1 MRTVPNKTT
10 KGNHDVF
17 FKYKDQLGNWRSTCK
32 RNLNTKKEARQY
44 VRDYI
49 AAKEHS
55 LEMTLRDFYEQ
66 VYKRDKYPSLKES
79 TKQTKDNIIRT
90 HILPALGD
98 KRMCDIKP
106 VDVLHFFNALGEQ
119 DYSET
124 FLRTIRN
131 QLSAMMN
138 HAVNYYDL
146 NSNPVR
152 KVGAFGSKKPE
163 RERPFWNQ
171 DQMEAFLETVM
182 DKPDVY
188 LAFLVL
194 YWCGL
199 RCGELLSLRPMD
211 IDHERGLIMVRRTYQ
226 RIKGKDVFTTPKTA
240 NSVRDVTMPDFL
252 EEAIA
257 EHIETFEVAPDQRIF
272 DFTKHKLAH
281 EMKRGCAKHGVE
293 PIPIHS
299 LRHSHVALLAAAGV
313 PLTEVSARLGHSA
326 SETTEL
332 YLHFF
337 DSSQKN
343 IADKLNQIGGHHE

>member
-1 MRTVPNKTT
+1 MRIVRNKA
-10 KGNHDVF
+10 KGTYDVF
-17 FKYKDQLGNWRSTCK
+17 FKYKDHNGKWRSTCK
-32 RNLNTKKEARQY
+32 RNLATKKAATEY
-44 VRDYI
+44 VTNFV
-49 AAKEHS
+49 AAKQGN
-55 LEMTLRDFYEQ
+55 LEMTLGDFYEQ
-66 VYKRDKYPSLKES
+66 IYKRDKYPSLKES
-79 TKQTKDNIIRT
+79 TRETKDNIIRT
-90 HILPALGD
+90 HILPTLGD
-98 KRMCDIKP
+98 KHMCDITP
-106 VDVLHFFNALGEQ
+106 VDALHFFNALDGK

-131 QLSAMMN
+131 QLSALIN
-138 HAVNYYDL
+138 HAVNYYGL
-146 NSNPVR
+146 ESNPVR

-171 DQMEAFLETVM
+171 EQMEAFLETVM

-188 LAFLVL
+188 LAFLIL

-240 NSVRDVTMPDFL
+240 NSVRDVTMPGFL
-252 EEAIA
+252 ATA
-257 EHIETFEVAPDQRIF
+257 VSEHIETFEVAHGQRIF
-272 DFTKHKLAH
+272 DFTKHKLSH
-281 EMKRGCAKHGVE
+281 EMKRGCKELGVD

-299 LRHSHVALLAAAGV
+299 LRHSHVALLAAAGI
-313 PLTEVSARLGHSA
+313 PLTEVAARLGHSA

-343 IADKLNQIGGHHE
+343 IANKLDQIGGHHE

>member
-1 MRTVPNKTT
+1 MRIVRSKRTGKY
-10 KGNHDVF
+10 DVF
-17 FKYKDQLGNWRSTCK
+17 FKFKDHQGKWRSTC
-32 RNLNTKKEARQY
+32 RRGFATKSA
-44 VRDYI
+44 
-49 AAKEHS
+49 AAKEVLDFVAAKKGS
-55 LEMTLRDFYEQ
+55 LEMTLRDFYEK

-79 TKQTKDNIIRT
+79 TKQTKDTIIRT

-98 KRMCDIKP
+98 MRMCDIGP
-106 VDVLHFFNALGEQ
+106 ADVLRFFNTLEEQ

-124 FLRTIRN
+124 FLRTVRN

-138 HAVNYYDL
+138 HAVTYYDL
-146 NSNPVR
+146 DGNPVR
-152 KVGAFGSKKPE
+152 KVGAIGSKKPQ
-163 RERPFWNQ
+163 RERPYWSQ

-182 DKPDVY
+182 DKPDVH
-188 LAFLVL
+188 LAFLIL

-211 IDHERGLIMVRRTYQ
+211 IDAERGLIMVRRTYQ

-240 NSVRDVTMPDFL
+240 NSVRDVTMPTFL
-252 EEAIA
+252 AEAVA
-257 EHIETFEVAPDQRIF
+257 EHIDTFELDTNQRIF
-272 DFTKHKLAH
+272 DFTKHKLSH
-281 EMKRGCAKHGVE
+281 EMKRGCKELGVE

-313 PLTEVSARLGHSA
+313 PLTEVATRLGHSA
-326 SETTEL
+326 AETTEL

-343 IADKLNQIGGHHE
+343 IANKLDQIGGHHE